1 MVEKLLFKE
10 AWYVTEREL
19 RHFVRR
25 KVQVLTSFIQ
35 PAVWLG
41 FFGYA
46 ISSGIPGLGGAIF
59 GGRGLL
65 NIIQFFVY
73 FLPIGEPLK
82 SILLTSYGIQY
93 LDFLATGIIA
103 ATVMVTAFMSGISI
117 IWDKRFG
124 YITKLLVAPI
134 PRSSIMLGKMMS
146 STIRSL
152 IQALVVVVLAVL
164 LGAKIYTGILGV
176 AISIPFMI
184 VFAAGLSGLSVA
196 LGIKLA
202 DHEVFFGVFQMIL
215 LPLFFASSA
224 IVPLASMPNW
234 LQFVAQGNPLTYA
247 VDATRLALFG
257 GLYMPIN
264 WNLFVLGVG
273 GSLLLDFV
281 VLMVIF
287 VVMVVTGALLFRKYT
302 L

>member
-1 MVEKLLFKE
+1 MLRE
-10 AWYVTEREL
+10 AWYITEREM
-19 RHFVRR
+19 RHFMRR
-25 KVQVLTSFIQ
+25 KVQLITSFIQ
-35 PAVWLG
+35 PVVWLG

-46 ISSGIPGLGGAIF
+46 ISSGIPGLGTGIF
-59 GGRGLL
+59 GGQGLINFL
-65 NIIQFFVY
+65 QFFVY
-73 FLPIGEPLK
+73 FLPIGGALN
-82 SILLTSYGIQY
+82 SFLLNVYSIQY

-103 ATVMVTAFMSGISI
+103 ATVMVTAFMSGVSI

-124 YITKLLVAPI
+124 FITKLLVAPI

-164 LGAKIYTGILGV
+164 LGAKIYTGVMGV

-184 VFAAGLSGLSVA
+184 VFALGLSGLSVA

-224 IVPLASMPNW
+224 IVPLQSMPNW
-234 LQFVAQGNPLTYA
+234 LQFVAQGNPLTYT
-247 VDATRLALFG
+247 VDAIRMALFG
-257 GLYMPIN
+257 TLYTPLTG
-264 WNLFVLGVG
+264 NLFLLGIG
-273 GSLLLDFV
+273 SSLLIDFT
-281 VLMVIF
+281 VLFVIF
-287 VVMVVTGALLFRKYT
+287 VVMVVVGALLFRKYT
-302 L
+302 I